1 LSVVSETFNIPKS
14 LNPFLNPKSKILNPK
29 SLLTMAIAEEKILA
43 ALREVQDPEL
53 LVNIVDLGLVYG
65 VGVEE
70 VEGKTNIRALVT
82 MTTPAC
88 PFGPELLQEIKAA
101 LERLENVGRVEVQ
114 LTLSP
119 PWTPDR
125 MTEDARD
132 ELGMF

>member
-1 LSVVSETFNIPKS
+1 MPISEES
-14 LNPFLNPKSKILNPK
+14 
-29 SLLTMAIAEEKILA
+29 ILA
-43 ALREVQDPEL
+43 AMQQVKDPEL
-53 LVNIVDLGLVYG
+53 MVNVVDLGLIYG

-70 VEGKTNIRALVT
+70 VEGKTDIKIIMT

-88 PFGPELLQEIKAA
+88 PFGPELIQDVKDAVGK
-101 LERLENVGRVEVQ
+101 LEGAGKVDVQ

-125 MTEDARD
+125 MTEEARD